1 MTIGSNI
8 KQIRK
13 EKKLTQSDLAKKIN
27 KGLRT
32 VQKYESDDI
41 NIPIDVLKDIA
52 KTLDI
57 ELIDLIIDDNNS
69 VYLEVLKLLG
79 SDVLQKQLGYSFNE
93 LASNE
98 NNLIR
103 MILNIMNS
111 IKNDLRFIMKSKTT
125 TTNIEKD
132 KS

>member
-1 MTIGSNI
+1 M
-8 KQIRK
+8 
-13 EKKLTQSDLAKKIN
+13 AKKM
-27 KGLRT
+27 L
-32 VQKYESDDI
+32 
-41 NIPIDVLKDIA
+41 
-52 KTLDI
+52 
-57 ELIDLIIDDNNS
+57 
-69 VYLEVLKLLG
+69 
-79 SDVLQKQLGYSFNE
+79 DVLQKQLGYSFNE

>member
-1 MTIGSNI
+1 MEDVL
-8 KQIRK
+8 RK
-13 EKKLTQSDLAKKIN
+13 EKHELSFFEECLLMIYN
-27 KGLRT
+27 S
-32 VQKYESDDI
+32 QKY
-41 NIPIDVLKDIA
+41 
-52 KTLDI
+52 DI
-57 ELIDLIIDDNNS
+57 E
-69 VYLEVLKLLG
+69 VYIEVLKLLG

>member
-1 MTIGSNI
+1 MIYNS
-8 KQIRK
+8 
-13 EKKLTQSDLAKKIN
+13 
-27 KGLRT
+27 
-32 VQKYESDDI
+32 QKY
-41 NIPIDVLKDIA
+41 
-52 KTLDI
+52 DI
-57 ELIDLIIDDNNS
+57 E
-69 VYLEVLKLLG
+69 VYIEVLKLLG